1 MPIPDNSHSR
11 SDAKKQED
19 SRSSYVQGYVWATVI
34 ITMAVELVVPILL
47 GVYADYK
54 FGTKGVFLLLGVFL
68 SCIILVTNFVK
79 LMKSKDFHQ
88 MGGSNKDEKQ
98 GKTGK

>member
-1 MPIPDNSHSR
+1 MPIPDNSHTR
-11 SDAKKQED
+11 SDDKTNND
-19 SRSSYVQGYVWATVI
+19 GRSPFVQGYVWATVI
-34 ITMAVELVVPILL
+34 ITMTVELIVPILL

-54 FGTKGVFLLLGVFL
+54 FGTKCLFLLLGVLLGF
-68 SCIILVTNFVK
+68 IIMVVNFIK

-88 MGGSNKDEKQ
+88 NGNSNKNEKQ